1 MTAATTWQNRIIGE
15 GEEDPSQLLANP
27 GNFRIHPKPQQD
39 ALSGVLS
46 EVGWVQ
52 RVLVNQRTGHVID
65 GHLRVSLAISR
76 NEPTVPVIYV
86 DLSPEEESLVL
97 ATFDP
102 ISALAATDRDQLD
115 ALLREVQTGDAAV
128 MAMLD
133 QLAQANG
140 ITPPDF
146 QPVGI
151 EEQGRLDEKKKVMC
165 PECGY
170 EFAPA

>member
-1 MTAATTWQNRIIGE
+1 MVRSGTMTAATTWQNRIIGE

-27 GNFRIHPKPQQD
+27 SNFRIHPKPQQD

-86 DLSPEEESLVL
+86 DLSPEEEYRPRP
-97 ATFDP
+97 ARRP
-102 ISALAATDRDQLD
+102 AARGADRRCRGHGD
-115 ALLREVQTGDAAV
+115 ALGTGSTERRKP
-128 MAMLD
+128 
-133 QLAQANG
+133 G
-140 ITPPDF
+140 
-146 QPVGI
+146 
-151 EEQGRLDEKKKVMC
+151 
-165 PECGY
+165 
-170 EFAPA
+170 